1 VAHRQNHLAGGSL
14 FLGQQEID
22 TRKTPSMRQAA
33 TSPSDTRP
41 PWNPATLAN
50 ESRGLSHL
58 RALEAESIYI
68 LREAAAEFERPV
80 MLYSIGKDSS
90 VMLRLAQKAF
100 FPGKIPFPLL
110 HIDTSY
116 KFPEMIE
123 FRDRYTKELGLELIV
138 HRNRQ
143 ALDAGANPFALGT
156 QKCCGLLKTKAL
168 LDALAAGGFTAA
180 FGGAR
185 RDEEKSRAKERV
197 YSFRDAHGQWDPK
210 NQRPELWNILNSRID
225 KGESIRVFPLSNW
238 TELDVW
244 LYIHAERIPIVP
256 LYYASEREVVERSG
270 ALVLIYSQGQLL
282 PGERTKYVR
291 CRMRSLGCVPCTGAI
306 RSEADTVP
314 KIIEEMLSFRRSE
327 RENRAIDHDE
337 EGSMELKKR
346 EGYF

>member
-1 VAHRQNHLAGGSL
+1 MADVAIELE
-14 FLGQQEID
+14 QQE
-22 TRKTPSMRQAA
+22 PPAA
-33 TSPSDTRP
+33 QPESSPLQGARL
-41 PWNPATLAN
+41 N
-50 ESRGLSHL
+50 HL

-68 LREAAAEFERPV
+68 LREAAAEFARPV

-110 HIDTSY
+110 HVDTSY

-123 FRDRYTKELGLELIV
+123 FRDRYTKELGAELIV
-138 HRNRQ
+138 HQNRE
-143 ALDAGANPFALGT
+143 ALQAGANPFALGT
-156 QKCCGLLKTKAL
+156 QKCCGLLKTRSL
-168 LDALAAGGFTAA
+168 LDALEAGGFTAA

-185 RDEEKSRAKERV
+185 RDEEKSRAKERI

-210 NQRPELWNILNSRID
+210 NQRPELWNIFNSKID

-238 TELDVW
+238 AELDIW
-244 LYIHAERIPIVP
+244 LYIHAEKIPIVP
-256 LYYASEREVVERSG
+256 LYYAKPREVVERGGS
-270 ALVLIYSQGQLL
+270 LLLIYSKDQLL
-282 PGERTKYVR
+282 RGEKTQLVN

-306 RSEADTVP
+306 RSDADTVP
-314 KIIEEMLSFRRSE
+314 KIIAEMISFRRSE

-337 EGSMELKKR
+337 EGSMEIKKR